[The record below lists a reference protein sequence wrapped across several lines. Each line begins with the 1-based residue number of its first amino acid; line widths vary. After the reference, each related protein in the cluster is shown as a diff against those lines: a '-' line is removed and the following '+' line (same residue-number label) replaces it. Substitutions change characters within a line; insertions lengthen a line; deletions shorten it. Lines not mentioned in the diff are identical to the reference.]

1 MIAHLL
7 DLRVVFF
14 DPSFQPLEKVILTFG
29 LVDGAECGTPII
41 HTLHLLEPQL
51 LPAAKL
57 FHRRANWKLLPPFD
71 DDGLPDRS

>member
-29 LVDGAECGTPII
+29 LVDGAESGSPII
-41 HTLHLLEPQL
+41 YTLHLLEPQL
-51 LPAAKL
+51 LPAAQL
-57 FHRRANWKLLPPFD
+57 FHRRANWELLLLD
-71 DDGLPDRS
+71 DDCLPDRS